1 MSSLVKVDTSGLHA
15 LAARLGSFSKQC
27 QMIQVRALNRA
38 AERGRTAAK
47 REIVAQVSLKAS
59 YVLDRLSIRKATAGD
74 PVAVIAT
81 TIRGISLVN
90 YGARQLT
97 RAAKRAKGDA
107 LRGIGAGRKQAG
119 VSVAVGVRGRRQM
132 PGAFMVPR
140 RAGKVSGGNDMGV
153 FIRVGAGRKDIKH
166 LYGPSVDQV
175 FRGVIVGIS
184 SEVAGVFAAG
194 AARLADLEIRKLT
207 A

>member
-1 MSSLVKVDTSGLHA
+1 MNRLVKVDTGGLHA
-15 LAARLGSFSKQC
+15 LAERLGNFSKQIAT
-27 QMIQVRALNRA
+27 IQARALNRA

-59 YVLDRLSIRKATAGD
+59 YVLDRLSIRKASAGD

-81 TIRGISLVN
+81 TVRGISLIN

-107 LRGIGAGRKQAG
+107 LRGISAGRKQAG
-119 VSVAVGVRGRRQM
+119 VSVAVGSRGRRKM

-140 RAGKVSGGNDMGV
+140 LAGKVSGGNDMGV
-153 FIRVGAGRKDIKH
+153 FIRVGSGRKDIKH

-175 FRGVIVGIS
+175 FRGVIIGIS
-184 SEVAGVFAAG
+184 DEVAAAFATEVS
-194 AARLADLEIRKLT
+194 RLADVELKKLNK
-207 A
+207 